1 MLYLQSLAGK
11 IWLKCFFSDAW
22 IKPIWFYQMLR
33 LAVLCSHDLVWDRG
47 TVPHD
52 EVRVSA
58 LHDLLLRADV
68 LLLSRVHYVT
78 FLQDFH
84 RKSF

>member
-33 LAVLCSHDLVWDRG
+33 LAVLCSITTLCG
-47 TVPHD
+47 T
-52 EVRVSA
+52 EGQY
-58 LHDLLLRADV
+58 L
-68 LLLSRVHYVT
+68 T
-78 FLQDFH
+78 M
-84 RKSF
+84 KSE